1 MFFEKNRLKTYTFN
15 RLTSCILFFHES
27 YLLLILLK
35 ISLFLFANITYYIM
49 LQVIFVFW
57 LLIPFEK
64 GKQYCI
70 FIVQHVYILKSK
82 LIFISTYLL
91 FLLIN
96 LISKIFVYLD
106 FISYQF
112 FRTLKILFKNIKITF

>member
-1 MFFEKNRLKTYTFN
+1 
-15 RLTSCILFFHES
+15 LFFHES

>member
-1 MFFEKNRLKTYTFN
+1 
-15 RLTSCILFFHES
+15 LFFHES

-91 FLLIN
+91 FFIN
-96 LISKIFVYLD
+96 
-106 FISYQF
+106 
-112 FRTLKILFKNIKITF
+112 